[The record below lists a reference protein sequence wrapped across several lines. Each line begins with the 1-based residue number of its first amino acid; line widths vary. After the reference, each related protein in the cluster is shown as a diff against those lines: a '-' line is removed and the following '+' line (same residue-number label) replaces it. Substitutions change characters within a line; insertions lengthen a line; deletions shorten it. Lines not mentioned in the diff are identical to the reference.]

1 MTAHR
6 SPVTGARPSGP
17 RRPGGPALSR
27 RAVLG
32 AGVVATA
39 AACSS
44 GGGADSDPDTLV
56 VTGNSIVGGKNA
68 ESAEWVENYVIPEF
82 TALQKEKGRDITL
95 TFEPQGVDD
104 EDYKTKVALDLN
116 SGRGADVIG
125 IDGTWVGEFA
135 QAGYIKPLDEVASN
149 VEDWDGWDQIDDAVR
164 DSAAFEDKVYG
175 VPDGTNGRVWYFNK
189 ELFRQA
195 GLPEDWQPTSW
206 EDVLDAGRALSSLD
220 GVVPIQLNA
229 GTAMGEATT
238 MQGLLPILAG
248 TGTEVWTDGTWLGNT
263 QGLRDALTLYRT
275 IYVDEELGDPVLQQE
290 ANGRDASFSEFAEG
304 RIGMLLEGDY
314 LWRSVLNPAEGVGTA
329 PMENR
334 DEAVG
339 FAMIP
344 AKEPGAGVNGQDFV
358 SYSGAGCQV
367 LNPNAADP
375 DLAWELIEFMASP
388 DAIKKRLEN
397 TVSISQRDDVNA
409 ELLSGDPLLS
419 WIAEEVLPTSL
430 YRPSL
435 AEYPEVSV
443 ALQQATLDVVS
454 GTPVEEA
461 AQTCAETVADIVGE
475 ENVVSD

>member
-1 MTAHR
+1 MTAPR
-6 SPVTGARPSGP
+6 SLTIT
-17 RRPGGPALSR
+17 R
-27 RAVLG
+27 RAALG
-32 AGVVATA
+32 AGVALTA

-44 GGGADSDPDTLV
+44 NSETNTDPDTLMI
-56 VTGNSIVGGKNA
+56 TGNSIVGGKNA
-68 ESAEWVENYVIPEF
+68 ESAEWIENYVIPEF
-82 TALQKEKGRDITL
+82 TALQQDKGREITL

-116 SGRGADVIG
+116 SGRGADVLG

-135 QAGYIKPLDEVASN
+135 QAGYIQPLSEVASI
-149 VEDWDGWDQIDDAVR
+149 VEDWDGWEQIDEAVR
-164 DSAAFEDKVYG
+164 NSSAFEDELYG

-189 ELFRQA
+189 DLFSQA

-206 EDVLDAGRALSSLD
+206 EDLLDAGRALQNLD
-220 GVVPIQLNA
+220 DVVPIQLNA

-248 TGTEVWTDGTWLGNT
+248 TGTEVWADGMWLGNT

-290 ANGRDASFSEFAEG
+290 ANGRDASFDEFAEG

-314 LWRSVLNPAEGVGTA
+314 LWRAVLNPAEGVGTA
-329 PMENR
+329 PMDNR
-334 DEAVG
+334 DEVVG
-339 FAMIP
+339 YAMISSQ
-344 AKEPGAGVNGQDFV
+344 EPGAGVGGKDFV

-367 LNPNAADP
+367 LNPNATDP
-375 DLAWELIEFMASP
+375 ELAWELIEFMASP
-388 DAIKKRLEN
+388 EAIKKRVEE
-397 TVSISQRDDVNA
+397 TVSITQRDDVNA
-409 ELLSGDPLLS
+409 ELLEDDPLLS

-454 GTPVEEA
+454 GIAVDEA
-461 AQTCAETVADIVGE
+461 AQTYADTVAGIVGD

>member
-1 MTAHR
+1 ML
-6 SPVTGARPSGP
+6 
-17 RRPGGPALSR
+17 LS
-27 RAVLG
+27 
-32 AGVVATA
+32 A

-44 GGGADSDPDTLV
+44 GGGSSSDPDTLV
-56 VTGNSIVGGKNA
+56 VTGNSIAGGKNA
-68 ESAEWVENYVIPEF
+68 ESAEWIENFVIPEF
-82 TALQKEKGRDITL
+82 TALQKEKGRDISF

-135 QAGYIKPLDEVASN
+135 QAGYILPLNEVASN
-149 VEDWDGWDQIDDAVR
+149 TEDWDGWDQIDEAVR
-164 DSAAFEDKVYG
+164 DSAAFEGEIYG
-175 VPDGTNGRVWYFNK
+175 VPDGTNGRIWYFNRD
-189 ELFRQA
+189 LFAQA
-195 GLPEDWQPTSW
+195 GLTADWQPTSW
-206 EDVLDAGRALSSLD
+206 EDLLDAGRALSTLD

-248 TGTEVWTDGTWLGNT
+248 TGTEVWDDGTWLGNT
-263 QGLRDALTLYRT
+263 KGLRDALTLYRT
-275 IYVDEELGDPVLQQE
+275 IYIDEELGDPVLQQE

-304 RIGMLLEGDY
+304 RIGLLLEGDY
-314 LWRSVLNPAEGVGTA
+314 FWRSVLNPAEGVGTA
-329 PMENR
+329 PMQDR
-334 DEAVG
+334 DEVVG
-339 FAMIP
+339 YAKIS

-375 DLAWELIEFMASP
+375 DLAWELIEFMSSP
-388 DAIKKRLEN
+388 EAITKRLEN

-454 GTPVEEA
+454 GVSVEEA
-461 AQTCAETVADIVGE
+461 AQTYADTVAGIVGE
-475 ENVVSD
+475 ENMVSD